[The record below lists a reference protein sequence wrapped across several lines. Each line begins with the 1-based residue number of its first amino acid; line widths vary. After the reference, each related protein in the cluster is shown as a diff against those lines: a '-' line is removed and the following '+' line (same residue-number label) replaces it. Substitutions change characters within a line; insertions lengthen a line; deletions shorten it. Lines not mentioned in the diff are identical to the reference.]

1 MEPKVISSLLLQGDS
16 STITTEK
23 QDYEVAEYGCLDE
36 KNTPRLSI
44 LSSPVTCHVT
54 TAPSAHWQGPC
65 DGTQDEDNSTV
76 PKCKVYVM
84 VLFIQVAWEEDII

>member
-1 MEPKVISSLLLQGDS
+1 MAVL
-16 STITTEK
+16 T
-23 QDYEVAEYGCLDE
+23 
-36 KNTPRLSI
+36 RRI
-44 LSSPVTCHVT
+44 LPGFQFFSSPVTCHVT
-54 TAPSAHWQGPC
+54 TVPSAHWQGPC